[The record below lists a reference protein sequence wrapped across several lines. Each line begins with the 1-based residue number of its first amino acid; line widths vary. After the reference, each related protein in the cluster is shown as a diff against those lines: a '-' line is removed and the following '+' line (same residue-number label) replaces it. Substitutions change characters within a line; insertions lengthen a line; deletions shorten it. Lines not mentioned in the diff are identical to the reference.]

1 MYSRYSNL
9 FRFFFVCVDLL
20 VLNVVYLIL
29 INSLHHIPLGSEPK
43 YVVLFI
49 VANML
54 WLLSAYGTALY
65 IEHANRTYEWFLKR
79 TVRCLVVFFIF
90 MVF

>member
-1 MYSRYSNL
+1 LTHPYSLTLKRIICIVRYSNL
-9 FRFFFVCVDLL
+9 FRFFFVCLDLL

-29 INSLHHIPLGSEPK
+29 INSLHHIPQASEPK

-65 IEHANRTYEWFLKR
+65 IEQGESHL
-79 TVRCLVVFFIF
+79 
-90 MVF
+90 